1 MKMKKI
7 PLAEGV
13 KLKGVLTKKI
23 SELTNEIQ
31 SVSKAIVEKGQ
42 TPKPSGRLLKEVEAE
57 LARVRKDSRTL
68 DRLIYRANIDNTVN
82 FKGEELPIVEAIE
95 LASQLRAESSLCK
108 DMSKADKERL
118 YHSTGDN
125 VIFYQVTL
133 YDPEEYRIRAN
144 ELEKEAHR
152 LSNLINAK
160 NYQVEIEFDD
170 SNYF

>member
-23 SELTNEIQ
+23 SELTSEIQ

-42 TPKPSGRLLKEVEAE
+42 TPKPSGRSLSEVEAE
-57 LARVRKDSRTL
+57 LAQVRKDSRTL

-95 LASQLRAESSLCK
+95 LATQLRAEAALCK
-108 DMSKADKERL
+108 DMSRSEKERL

-133 YDPEEYRIRAN
+133 YDPEEYRKRAN

-170 SNYF
+170 SKYF

>member
-1 MKMKKI
+1 MKKI

-13 KLKGVLTKKI
+13 KLKSILTKKI
-23 SELTNEIQ
+23 QELISEIHL
-31 SVSKAIVEKGQ
+31 VSHAIVEKGQ
-42 TPKPSGRLLKEVEAE
+42 KPNPSGRPLEEVEKE
-57 LARVRKDSRTL
+57 LAQVRKDSRTL
-68 DRLIYRANIDNTVN
+68 DKLIYRANIENTIS

-95 LASQLRAESSLCK
+95 LASQLRAEASLYK
-108 DMSKADKERL
+108 DLGKEEKERL

-125 VIFYQVTL
+125 LVFYQVTM
-133 YDPEEYRIRAN
+133 YEPAEYRTRAN